1 MFRKLFCLVSLVSLS
16 ALQAEEGQQPM
27 KFLIQW
33 DNDLLTGSNRD
44 YTNGARIAMTQDLDT
59 DESTHNF
66 LQKSTVYFI
75 RH

>member
-1 MFRKLFCLVSLVSLS
+1 MFRKLFCLVSLVSLF
-16 ALQAEEGQQPM
+16 ALQAEEGQQPI

>member
-1 MFRKLFCLVSLVSLS
+1 
-16 ALQAEEGQQPM
+16 M